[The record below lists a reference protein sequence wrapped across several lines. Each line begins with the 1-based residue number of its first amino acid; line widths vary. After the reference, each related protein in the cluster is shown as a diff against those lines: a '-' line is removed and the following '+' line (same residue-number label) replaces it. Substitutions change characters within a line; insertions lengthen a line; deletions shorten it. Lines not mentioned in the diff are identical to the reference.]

1 MGSLASNTME
11 GGEESD
17 SWKFG
22 LCFICLGILFV
33 MGMGVFSLMFYGIR
47 GDSVCLDPPMPDHGV
62 LLFARNVNGSILEGA
77 IAEYQCKQGYRLVG
91 PSRKICM
98 ISGDW
103 EPEENIFCAIDT

>member
-1 MGSLASNTME
+1 M
-11 GGEESD
+11 
-17 SWKFG
+17 
-22 LCFICLGILFV
+22 
-33 MGMGVFSLMFYGIR
+33 
-47 GDSVCLDPPMPDHGV
+47 CLDPPMPDHGV

-77 IAEYQCKQGYRLVG
+77 IAEYQCKQGYRLAG